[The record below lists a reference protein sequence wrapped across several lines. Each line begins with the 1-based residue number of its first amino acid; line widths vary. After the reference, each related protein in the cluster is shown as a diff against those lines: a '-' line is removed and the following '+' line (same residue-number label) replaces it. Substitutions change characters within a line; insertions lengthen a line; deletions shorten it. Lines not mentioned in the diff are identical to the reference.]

1 MRRLIFSSKDVWMQ
15 VKQRLLLSMILPTL
29 LDGAEHWVVSA
40 GLLRELKTEFNR
52 MIRACLRFSTHTQ
65 RRHRITTATTLQ
77 LAGMQPLPYYLD
89 WKILGYAGHVARMGA
104 HRAPKIFMTTAFA
117 GPKRRG
123 GQPKS
128 HARQR
133 RECLRRKNIDEGAW
147 TALAQDKGDW
157 RRVIKAVVP
166 VLQPTTPTKIRST
179 WSEDP
184 DQLIGEKIER
194 KFGNKWFVGEIIGAD
209 SDSHTN
215 ELMWYVLY
223 DDGDSEDM
231 HVRELRKYICL
242 DQVEVFGASIKS
254 RL

>member
-1 MRRLIFSSKDVWMQ
+1 
-15 VKQRLLLSMILPTL
+15 
-29 LDGAEHWVVSA
+29 
-40 GLLRELKTEFNR
+40 

-65 RRHRITTATTLQ
+65 RRHRITTETTLQ

-89 WKILGYAGHVARMGA
+89 WKILGYAGHVARMGT
-104 HRAPKIFMTTAFA
+104 HRAPKILMTTAFA
-117 GPKRRG
+117 GPKRSG

-133 RECLRRKNIDEGAW
+133 RECLRRKGIDEDAW
-147 TALAQDKGDW
+147 RALAQDKGEW
-157 RRVIKAVVP
+157 RRAIKAMS
-166 VLQPTTPTKIRST
+166 VLQPTAPNKFLST
-179 WSEDP
+179 WKKDP
-184 DQLIGEKIER
+184 DMLIGEKIER

-209 SDSHTN
+209 FDSHTN

>member
-1 MRRLIFSSKDVWMQ
+1 
-15 VKQRLLLSMILPTL
+15 
-29 LDGAEHWVVSA
+29 
-40 GLLRELKTEFNR
+40 
-52 MIRACLRFSTHTQ
+52 
-65 RRHRITTATTLQ
+65 
-77 LAGMQPLPYYLD
+77 
-89 WKILGYAGHVARMGA
+89 MGA
-104 HRAPKIFMTTAFA
+104 HRAPQIFMNTAFA

-147 TALAQDKGDW
+147 SALAQDKGDW